1 MIDRHSLFITRCIF
15 KTSAYCGLNFR
26 LFFYLCT
33 KPYAL
38 NIELFIAR
46 KIASGG
52 LVGKK
57 LAGPVIKVA
66 TLGIVLGMVVM
77 ILSLAIGFGFKGE
90 IREKISGFASH
101 IQVMSYD
108 YNYSPETNPISTDK
122 TLEASINTVE
132 GVSYLQRF
140 ATKPGI
146 IKAKDAIQGVV
157 LKGVGEEYNWSFVQ
171 SILTEGRLPE
181 IKDSARTDE
190 LLLSTELANLLNVT
204 VGDKLRMYFVQD
216 NIRQRQFKIVGLY
229 NSHFPEYDKLFAF
242 VDIKHIQRLNGW
254 EEGQV
259 SGYEIGV
266 DNFDLMHQVNEEV
279 YYLTSAKVEADG
291 SMLRNRTIEQ
301 LQPQIFGWLSILDT
315 NVYVILVL
323 IVLVAS
329 FNMISGLL
337 ILILERTNM
346 IGIMKAIG
354 AEDWNLRKVFIYLS
368 GFIIGR
374 GLLWGNAIG
383 IALCLLQKYT
393 HLFKLD
399 PANYY
404 LSTVPIHLNPLHLIL
419 LNAGVLVVTMSM
431 MLGPTYLVSR
441 ILPVKAIRF
450 N

>member
-1 MIDRHSLFITRCIF
+1 QI
-15 KTSAYCGLNFR
+15 
-26 LFFYLCT
+26 
-33 KPYAL
+33 
-38 NIELFIAR
+38 
-46 KIASGG
+46 
-52 LVGKK
+52 
-57 LAGPVIKVA
+57 
-66 TLGIVLGMVVM
+66 
-77 ILSLAIGFGFKGE
+77 
-90 IREKISGFASH
+90 
-101 IQVMSYD
+101 MSYD

-122 TLEASINTVE
+122 TLETTVGLID
-132 GVSYLQRF
+132 GVDYMQRF

-157 LKGVGEEYNWSFVQ
+157 LKGVGEEYNWDFVQ
-171 SILTEGRLPE
+171 SILTEGRLPNYS
-181 IKDSARTDE
+181 DSIRSDE
-190 LLLSTELANLLNVT
+190 LLLSTELANMLNVK
-204 VGDKLRMYFVQD
+204 VGDKLRMYFIQNRTLMRRFD
-216 NIRQRQFKIVGLY
+216 IVGLY
-229 NSHFPEYDKLFAF
+229 NSHFPEYDKLYAF
-242 VDIKHIQRLNGW
+242 VDIKHIQKLNGW
-254 EEGQV
+254 NENQV

-266 DNFDLMHQVNEEV
+266 DQFDRMHQVNEEI
-279 YYLTSAKVEADG
+279 YYLTSAMVEDDG

-301 LQPQIFGWLSILDT
+301 LQPQIFGWLDILDT
-315 NVYVILVL
+315 NVYVILIL

-354 AEDWNLRKVFIYLS
+354 AEDWKLRKVFIYLS

-383 IALCLLQKYT
+383 ISLCLIQKYT
-393 HLFKLD
+393 QIFTLD

-404 LSTVPIHLNPLHLIL
+404 LSTVPIYLNPVHLVL
-419 LNAGVLVVTMSM
+419 LNLGVLLVTMTM

>member
-1 MIDRHSLFITRCIF
+1 M
-15 KTSAYCGLNFR
+15 
-26 LFFYLCT
+26 
-33 KPYAL
+33 

-66 TLGIVLGMVVM
+66 TLGIILGVIVM
-77 ILSLAIGFGFKGE
+77 IVSIAVGFGFKGE

-101 IQVMSYD
+101 IQIMSYD
-108 YNYSPETNPISTDK
+108 YNYSPETNPISIDK
-122 TLEASINTVE
+122 GLEAEVMAVE
-132 GVSYLQRF
+132 GVSYIQRF

-146 IKAKDAIQGVV
+146 IKADEAIQGVV
-157 LKGVGEEYNWSFVQ
+157 LKGVDQSYNWDFIK
-171 SILTEGRLPE
+171 SILVEGRLPSFNDSVRSNE
-181 IKDSARTDE
+181 ILVSEDIARMLDFK
-190 LLLSTELANLLNVT
+190 
-204 VGDKLRMYFVQD
+204 VGDKIRMYFIQD
-216 NIRQRQFKIVGLY
+216 RALARRFDIVGIY
-229 NSHFPEYDKLFAF
+229 NSHFPEYDKRFAF
-242 VDIKHIQRLNGW
+242 VDLRHVQKLNDW
-254 EEGQV
+254 DETQI

-266 DNFDLMHQVNEEV
+266 SSFNKMEQVNEEI

-291 SMLRNRTIEQ
+291 TMLRNRTIKQ
-301 LQPQIFGWLSILDT
+301 LQPQIFGWLDILDT
-315 NVYVILVL
+315 NVYVILLL
-323 IVLVAS
+323 IILVAS

-346 IGIMKAIG
+346 IGILKALG
-354 AEDWNLRKVFIYLS
+354 AEDWNLRKVFVYLS

-374 GLLWGNAIG
+374 GMIWGNVIG
-383 IALCLLQKYT
+383 IAICVIQKYT
-393 HLFKLD
+393 KVIKLD

-404 LSTVPIHLNPLHLIL
+404 LSTVPIHISPLELVL
-419 LNAGVLVVTMSM
+419 LNLGVLVVTMTM

>member
-1 MIDRHSLFITRCIF
+1 M
-15 KTSAYCGLNFR
+15 
-26 LFFYLCT
+26 
-33 KPYAL
+33 

-77 ILSLAIGFGFKGE
+77 ILSLSIGFGFKGE

-101 IQVMSYD
+101 IQIMSYD

-122 TLEASINTVE
+122 TLETTVGLID
-132 GVSYLQRF
+132 GVDYMQRF

-157 LKGVGEEYNWSFVQ
+157 LKGVGEEYNWDFVQ
-171 SILTEGRLPE
+171 SILTEGRLPNYS
-181 IKDSARTDE
+181 DSIRSDE
-190 LLLSTELANLLNVT
+190 LLLSTELANMLNVK
-204 VGDKLRMYFVQD
+204 VGDKLRMYFIQNRTLMRRFD
-216 NIRQRQFKIVGLY
+216 IVGLY
-229 NSHFPEYDKLFAF
+229 NSHFPEYDKLYAF
-242 VDIKHIQRLNGW
+242 VDIKHIQKLNGW
-254 EEGQV
+254 NENQV

-266 DNFDLMHQVNEEV
+266 DQFDRMHQVNEEI
-279 YYLTSAKVEADG
+279 YYLTSAMVEDDG

-301 LQPQIFGWLSILDT
+301 LQPQIFGWLDILDT
-315 NVYVILVL
+315 NVYVILIL

-354 AEDWNLRKVFIYLS
+354 AEDWKLRKVFIYLS

-383 IALCLLQKYT
+383 ISLCLIQKYT
-393 HLFKLD
+393 QIFTLD

-404 LSTVPIHLNPLHLIL
+404 LSTVPIYLNPVHLVL
-419 LNAGVLVVTMSM
+419 LNLGVLLVTMTM